1 MKQVSKN
8 EFYAYIS
15 EYDYYLECNDELKIK
30 NAPLDEYL
38 DIKQNGTD
46 RLLGRISEFLLNHEL
61 KYVYEIQED
70 KNNASNN

>member
-15 EYDYYLECNDELKIK
+15 EYDYYLEYNDELKVK
-30 NAPLDEYL
+30 GAHNEYL
-38 DIKQNGTD
+38 DIKQNHTD

-61 KYVYEIQED
+61 KYVYEIQEV
-70 KNNASNN
+70 